1 MAMTEDF
8 LRLLSKL
15 SHCQVRSV
23 IIGGFAGVVYGA
35 AAVTQGFEICCE
47 FTTENLLRLQEAL
60 ADARPVHRMTP
71 GRVKLKLTEK
81 NCKDFKN
88 LYLDTDLGQL
98 DCISYVKGV
107 GDFEKCWQ
115 ASRMIEVDDEKF
127 SVLTIEALIKAK
139 QAMNRPRDKETI
151 VQLEAIR
158 KADRDNKN

>member
-1 MAMTEDF
+1 MTQDF
-8 LRLLSKL
+8 LTLLSKL
-15 SHCQVRSV
+15 NHCQVRFV

-35 AAVTQGFEICCE
+35 TAVTQDIDICCE

-60 ADARPVHRMTP
+60 ADLHPVHRMTP

-107 GDFEKCWQ
+107 GDFEKCRQ
-115 ASRMIEVDDEKF
+115 ASRMIEVDDERF
-127 SVLTIEALIKAK
+127 HVLTIEALIQAK

-151 VQLEAIR
+151 IQLEAIR
-158 KADRDNKN
+158 RAAPPPRDP

>member
-1 MAMTEDF
+1 MTQDF
-8 LRLLSKL
+8 LTVLSKL
-15 SHCQVRSV
+15 NHCQVRSV

-35 AAVTQGFEICCE
+35 TAAVTQDIEICCE

-60 ADARPVHRMTP
+60 AEFHPVHRMMS
-71 GRVKLKLTEK
+71 GRVKLQLTEQS
-81 NCKDFKN
+81 CKDYKN

-98 DCISYVKGV
+98 DCIGYVKGV

-127 SVLTIEALIKAK
+127 NVLTIEALIQAK

-151 VQLEAIR
+151 IQLETIR
-158 KADRDNKN
+158 KAHRNDKG